1 MTMRYIATHL
11 IIQTIVTL
19 VIMKKFF
26 NAQQIAKLEDI
37 TSTSVIRWIREG
49 KFEGARKV
57 GREYRIPLE
66 SYHAW
71 REATKLNVRPNE
83 RMNVEITNH

>member
-1 MTMRYIATHL
+1 
-11 IIQTIVTL
+11 
-19 VIMKKFF
+19 MKTYF

-37 TSTSVIRWIREG
+37 TASTVVRWIQQG
-49 KFEGARKV
+49 KFDGARKV

-71 REATKLNVRPNE
+71 RESTKLNVRPNE
-83 RMNVEITNH
+83 RTDAESFTSTTNDYGKSTFCFDL

>member
-1 MTMRYIATHL
+1 
-11 IIQTIVTL
+11 
-19 VIMKKFF
+19 MKTYF

-37 TSTSVIRWIREG
+37 TASTVVRWIQQG
-49 KFEGARKV
+49 KFDGARKV

-71 REATKLNVRPNE
+71 RESTKLNVRPNE
-83 RMNVEITNH
+83 RTDAGKFTSNH